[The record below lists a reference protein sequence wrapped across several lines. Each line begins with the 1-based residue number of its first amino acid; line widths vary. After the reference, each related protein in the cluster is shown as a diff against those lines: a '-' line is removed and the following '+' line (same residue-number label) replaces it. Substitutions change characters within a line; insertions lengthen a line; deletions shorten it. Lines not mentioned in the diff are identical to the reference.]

1 MGEEGGLGTDRPKQR
16 LCNECLF
23 PIRRIEMK
31 KNIIFIGLLITVALM
46 FHSSFVLWAQPP
58 SNEMKKPIP
67 AAMKQK
73 VIEFRELMREKRA
86 EGVNVSEAIELDR
99 KSRDAARAGNYEEA
113 GRLIDEAI
121 ASLKGASP
129 AQTKTVSVAYPSEM
143 SPPKREDRHK
153 IVQLDVK
160 SVDVTL
166 TKAVPGFQYGK
177 NVSNLKNAFSVNV
190 VKAVGGKVN
199 IDVSS
204 MPIFVEEGVIGGDRR
219 QVSISGVSLNSPF
232 GCSPGPMTQFDREF
246 KNVGVKWIRYSGKT
260 VA

>member
-73 VIEFRELMREKRA
+73 VIEFRELMREKRD

-99 KSRDAARAGNYEEA
+99 KPRDAARAGNYEEA

-129 AQTKTVSVAYPSEM
+129 AQTKTCLLYTSDAADE
-143 SPPKREDRHK
+143 ED
-153 IVQLDVK
+153 
-160 SVDVTL
+160 SVDL
-166 TKAVPGFQYGK
+166 
-177 NVSNLKNAFSVNV
+177 
-190 VKAVGGKVN
+190 GG
-199 IDVSS
+199 
-204 MPIFVEEGVIGGDRR
+204 
-219 QVSISGVSLNSPF
+219 
-232 GCSPGPMTQFDREF
+232 
-246 KNVGVKWIRYSGKT
+246 
-260 VA
+260 